1 MRPLDEA
8 QTKTLFDK
16 LAQYCGASLKDL
28 IAPIDDSGDRF
39 VFRLQVCA
47 PKMSQRKSIDRLLTP
62 LPQKQKVYYVRLS
75 IANLAVSVA
84 RDKLLS
90 LGISVGKFTKSG
102 KFKVAVTFLPVLAEV
117 SRLFVPRV
125 ALLRHSR

>member
-1 MRPLDEA
+1 MA
-8 QTKTLFDK
+8 Q
-16 LAQYCGASLKDL
+16 G
-28 IAPIDDSGDRF
+28 
-39 VFRLQVCA
+39 
-47 PKMSQRKSIDRLLTP
+47 LTMH
-62 LPQKQKVYYVRLS
+62 PQKQRVYYVRLS

-117 SRLFVPRV
+117 SKSLRPPPLLTTPMLRFV
-125 ALLRHSR
+125 